1 MNDAVGRELT
11 SKKTLEALYKK
22 DPKTFFKQYY
32 QKYSK
37 TYRPLSKKEFMSNLK
52 GKSVDWLMSKYMVT
66 ELFTSIK
73 GKEQQVFVD
82 LFRNAKS
89 QSKNSAAHLKVQ

>member
-1 MNDAVGRELT
+1 
-11 SKKTLEALYKK
+11 
-22 DPKTFFKQYY
+22 
-32 QKYSK
+32 
-37 TYRPLSKKEFMSNLK
+37 MSNLK

-89 QSKNSAAHLKVQ
+89 QSKNSAAHLKIQ